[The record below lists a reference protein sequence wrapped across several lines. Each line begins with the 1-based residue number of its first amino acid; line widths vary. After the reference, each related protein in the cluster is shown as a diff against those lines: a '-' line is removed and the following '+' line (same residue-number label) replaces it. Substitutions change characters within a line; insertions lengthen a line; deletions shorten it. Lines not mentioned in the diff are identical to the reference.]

1 MAEVTEPALNTQFEL
16 IRDETQAS
24 GNTKLRVYDALK
36 NLYDSLKAAIAGKLD
51 NSGNPKINGVLEV
64 NSDGTP
70 VPSIYLFSLPLLKSN
85 RTITAIGHNVRPHP
99 TIAGSFLLKGNG
111 VSNGGYI
118 DVYCNNYNPYRA
130 LIPSTGSGD
139 QVLTTPQLEAMLVE
153 TYGDFASK
161 DIPINTQTASYGIQL
176 ADRGGLV
183 RMNVASANTLTVPNN
198 SLVPFPVGT
207 QIIITQSGAGQTTVM
222 AGSGVTINS
231 FGARMRLTAQFCGAT
246 LIKVPPPANDPTNFN
261 YWLLMGDLAA

>member
-24 GNTKLRVYDALK
+24 GNTKLRVYDAFK
-36 NLYDSLKAAIAGKLD
+36 NLYDSLKAAIGGKLD

-99 TIAGSFLLKGNG
+99 TISGSFLLKGNG

-130 LIPSTGSGD
+130 LIPSTGAGD

-153 TYGDFASK
+153 TYGDFANK
-161 DIPINTQTASYGIQL
+161 DISINTRTASYTLQL
-176 ADRGGLV
+176 TDRGGMV
-183 RMNVASANTLTVPNN
+183 RMNLASAHTLTVPPN
-198 SLVPFPVGT
+198 STVPFPVGT
-207 QIIITQSGAGQTTVM
+207 QLVISQSGVGQTTV
-222 AGSGVTINS
+222 APGSGVTINS
-231 FGARMRLTAQFCGAT
+231 SAGRMKLAGQYSGAT
-246 LIKVPPPANDPTNFN
+246 LIQVSANVWT
-261 YWLLMGDLAA
+261 LMGDIVT

>member
-24 GNTKLRVYDALK
+24 GNTKIRVYDAFK

-99 TIAGSFLLKGNG
+99 TISGSFLVKGNG

-118 DVYCNNYNPYRA
+118 EVFCNNYEPYKA
-130 LIPSTGSGD
+130 LIPSTGPQD
-139 QVLTTPQLEAMLVE
+139 QILTTTQLEALLIEM
-153 TYGDFASK
+153 YGDLARK
-161 DIPINTQTASYGIQL
+161 DLSINTRTASYTLQL
-176 ADRGGLV
+176 TDRGNMV
-183 RMNVASANTLTVPNN
+183 DMDVASANTCTVPPN
-198 SLVPFPVGT
+198 SSIPFPIGT
-207 QIIITQSGAGQTTVM
+207 QIIIGQVGAGQTTIV
-222 AGSGVTINS
+222 AGSGVTIQAS
-231 FGARMRLTAQFCGAT
+231 GSKTKLTGQYSGAT
-246 LIKVPPPANDPTNFN
+246 LIKKGTDL
-261 YWLLMGDLAA
+261 WRLMGDLSL